1 MRPPPEYRR
10 QKSPEELAAQYP
22 ADALGDVQAGRA
34 PRAPPDPDGPAPRPP
49 ARLGPLATLLLRALQ
64 EARAPVTAAELAAH
78 VGAPLL
84 HVAAALNALAR
95 SGRVLLLRGDGQGLR
110 YWLQGYSPRG
120 RRARR

>member
-22 ADALGDVQAGRA
+22 ADALGDLAAGRT

-64 EARAPVTAAELAAH
+64 KARAPVTAAELTAH
-78 VGAPLL
+78 VGAPPL
-84 HVAAALNALAR
+84 HVA
-95 SGRVLLLRGDGQGLR
+95 VTLRGLMLSGYIFAVRGDARGLR
-110 YWLQGYSPRG
+110 YWPRG
-120 RRARR
+120 RPARRR